1 VDAIIRRFSLLP
13 ILCILC
19 KEVQVVYQNP
29 VVLTATTS
37 GPDHLGNLQER
48 GELQVEVQS
57 EQMWVAEPW
66 LLLLLLLCSC
76 VIMYADMLQ
85 PWGLQQWLV
94 CLMLQLAH
102 VCHCSDAS
110 DAV

>member
-1 VDAIIRRFSLLP
+1 MPPPAHCPWLPLQGVDAIIRRFSLLP
-13 ILCILC
+13 ILC

-57 EQMWVAEPW
+57 EQMWVTQPCG
-66 LLLLLLLCSC
+66 LCGGCGC
-76 VIMYADMLQ
+76 VNMLQ
-85 PWGLQQWLV
+85 
-94 CLMLQLAH
+94 
-102 VCHCSDAS
+102 
-110 DAV
+110 